1 MGRDILNCL
10 VKVAPYLRNFFV
22 DDFGV
27 LVVDR
32 EKVLAYHPGERVAAD
47 IKPGDPINPEWAVER
62 AMESKKK
69 IVDEFDASIIGIPY
83 IGIGYP
89 IFDDDGKEVIGA
101 IAISQATDRKEKL
114 LKVAQELND
123 YIEFLISSLEEISA
137 EAEEIAATG
146 EELNSISDET
156 NDKVKKSEEIVS
168 MVQQISEDINIIG
181 LNAMIEA
188 ARVGEKGRGF
198 TVVANEVQRLA
209 NNAAASIKNVEKI
222 FNDIKDVTGQL
233 YEAAVQ
239 ISQVTTSQAEKLIE
253 LNEKV
258 KQLTDLGNEVVNL
271 AESLSREE

>member
-209 NNAAASIKNVEKI
+209 NNAAESIKNVEKI

>member
-69 IVDEFDASIIGIPY
+69 IIDEFDASIIGIPY

-123 YIEFLISSLEEISA
+123 YIEFLMSSLEEISA

-209 NNAAASIKNVEKI
+209 NNAAESIKNVEKI